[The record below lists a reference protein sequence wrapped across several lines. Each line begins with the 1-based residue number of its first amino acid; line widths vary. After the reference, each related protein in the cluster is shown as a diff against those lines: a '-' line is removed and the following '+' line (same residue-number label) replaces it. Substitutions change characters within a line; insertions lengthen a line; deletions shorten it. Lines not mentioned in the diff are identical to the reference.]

1 MASVTLKSSL
11 GGTFTLSVT
20 GSGGNGTV
28 SATATLAC
36 ETGSFAQSNST
47 YLVLNIDGNEV
58 ARLKVTELMSGSTSV
73 SGSRNVEGKVTIEAV
88 WEAPSS
94 VTSAPYA
101 GSVHEDVNAGSSYT
115 SGSISI
121 DKASASID
129 ESLKITLSNGNNNSI
144 TSLKWNCNGQS
155 GSLSATSQTWN
166 LSSLESVLNNV
177 TSATCTLTATQSK
190 GGNLSKSFTVTVPE
204 RYKPTITFKNVVGYN
219 LQNNYLIAGT
229 SYFDINYETGLT
241 PSNNTAY
248 ISSIEVIGSYNP
260 SEVGTPTFT
269 KGTNKV
275 TSNVLPVY
283 SNASTY
289 KISATLKV
297 TDSRGRYATVQVTE
311 SMIGTVYNYIPPSI
325 SGFTV
330 YRCDSSGEPKPSG
343 MYGYAEVN
351 VSSTTNLTMLKI
363 TVNDVDYNLS
373 YVSDNK
379 YKVVFGNNTL
389 AIGTQYKVILSVQNT
404 MMQSYGDIIQQVAL
418 LPTMQM
424 PISLFDDGSQV
435 SVSLGEMAFRYN
447 DVGNAK
453 SVLNLAMDSVIRAT
467 NTNGISA
474 IVNSYDAIRNIN
486 NMKSN
491 IDNAIATLELFTLGG
506 LSFKAIT
513 SDEYSALTNYDSN
526 TIYFVYEG

>member
-88 WEAPSS
+88 WEAPST

-121 DKASASID
+121 DKASVSID

-144 TSLKWNCNGQS
+144 TSLKWSCNGQS
-155 GSLSATSQTWN
+155 GSLNASSQTWN

-229 SYFDINYETGLT
+229 SYFDINYETGLI

-248 ISSIEVIGSYNP
+248 TVI
-260 SEVGTPTFT
+260 
-269 KGTNKV
+269 
-275 TSNVLPVY
+275 
-283 SNASTY
+283 
-289 KISATLKV
+289 IH
-297 TDSRGRYATVQVTE
+297 
-311 SMIGTVYNYIPPSI
+311 
-325 SGFTV
+325 
-330 YRCDSSGEPKPSG
+330 
-343 MYGYAEVN
+343 
-351 VSSTTNLTMLKI
+351 
-363 TVNDVDYNLS
+363 
-373 YVSDNK
+373 
-379 YKVVFGNNTL
+379 
-389 AIGTQYKVILSVQNT
+389 
-404 MMQSYGDIIQQVAL
+404 
-418 LPTMQM
+418 
-424 PISLFDDGSQV
+424 
-435 SVSLGEMAFRYN
+435 
-447 DVGNAK
+447 
-453 SVLNLAMDSVIRAT
+453 
-467 NTNGISA
+467 
-474 IVNSYDAIRNIN
+474 
-486 NMKSN
+486 
-491 IDNAIATLELFTLGG
+491 
-506 LSFKAIT
+506 
-513 SDEYSALTNYDSN
+513 
-526 TIYFVYEG
+526 